1 MEEVKEYNVQAKII
15 LSLNTSFD
23 VTDSHKLHDM
33 DFNYNEEESKC
44 KTSAFRNELHDLGI
58 IQNVD
63 KNIDTRMTEKNL
75 KSREDELIKELNEK
89 FYDGYKSKEEEI
101 NSDMEENKNDSIADH
116 HKDMI
121 NKCIQ
126 ELEESETYQMDE
138 EFITN
143 KNSVES
149 KEESHFTTEKII
161 DNTDLE
167 HLFVMNK
174 KNDERRESSS
184 FQDIETSNCTS
195 ISNTKSSSS
204 SQITEEKDIQT
215 GMQKLSSLIA
225 ENKSFIESE
234 SSITTCN
241 SSLVYTESEKESDTE
256 TETIETYKDL
266 DEERTSTSDSR

>member
-1 MEEVKEYNVQAKII
+1 MEEVKEYNVQAKIV

-23 VTDSHKLHDM
+23 VTDSHKLQDM

-63 KNIDTRMTEKNL
+63 KNIDTRMAEKNL
-75 KSREDELIKELNEK
+75 KSREDKLIKELNEK
-89 FYDGYKSKEEEI
+89 FYDGYRSKEEEI

-138 EFITN
+138 FIT
-143 KNSVES
+143 KNDSEES

-167 HLFVMNK
+167 HLYVMNK
-174 KNDERRESSS
+174 KNYERRESSS
-184 FQDIETSNCTS
+184 LQDIEASNCTEFKDTS

-204 SQITEEKDIQT
+204 SQITEEKNIQT
-215 GMQKLSSLIA
+215 GMQKQLIQS
-225 ENKSFIESE
+225 N
-234 SSITTCN
+234 N
-241 SSLVYTESEKESDTE
+241 
-256 TETIETYKDL
+256 
-266 DEERTSTSDSR
+266 